1 MIDFAALKAGP
12 CRVTFIKKDG
22 TQRTMLCTQNQDDI
36 ERVGTSGGGSS
47 SPNVVTVIDL
57 EKDAWRCFKP
67 ESVIHFEA
75 VEEAVS

>member
-22 TQRTMLCTQNQDDI
+22 TQRTMICTQNQDDI
-36 ERVGTSGGGSS
+36 ERVGTGGDGSS
-47 SPNVVTVIDL
+47 PSVVTVIDL

-67 ESVIHFEA
+67 ETVIAFE
-75 VEEAVS
+75 VLQPS